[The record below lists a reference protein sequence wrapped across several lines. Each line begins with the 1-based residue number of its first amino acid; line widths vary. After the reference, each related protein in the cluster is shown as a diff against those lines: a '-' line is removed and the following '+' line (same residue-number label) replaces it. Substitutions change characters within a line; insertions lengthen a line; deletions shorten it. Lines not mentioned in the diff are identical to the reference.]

1 MSKSFLRISILAITG
16 FSAVFGAA
24 AIGTAAAK
32 LPHREAAQTHAV
44 PLLMSA
50 ALAAACLG
58 TAAAGASDLCSRNHK
73 QY

>member
-16 FSAVFGAA
+16 FSAVFGAV

-44 PLLMSA
+44 PLLMA
-50 ALAAACLG
+50 TALAAACLG
-58 TAAAGASDLCSRNHK
+58 TAAAGTSDLTAGRQK
-73 QY
+73 